1 MLANATEIALCLLTI
16 VSCVSHG
23 MVLAAVQNSLK
34 VKTGKHFVYPVF
46 TGNTHSVSAPII
58 QKVQVSGQFEFGGPS
73 AWLFMSPEGTDLS
86 EQFITALTLPSF
98 GIGGEIRNV
107 TEMVFVQV
115 HVHCAFMYA
124 GAHICRFRSMFN
136 PVSND
141 LINVHI
147 HFEKV
152 LHFRD
157 ATELNAFEILNPF
170 MKAPL
175 VKDLGQSFLSLNCGT
190 LMQGQTTKKAFPVLV
205 QILSI
210 LVPD

>member
-1 MLANATEIALCLLTI
+1 MYIRCSRGTHTLCLLQ
-16 VSCVSHG
+16 SFKKSR
-23 MVLAAVQNSLK
+23 SL
-34 VKTGKHFVYPVF
+34 T
-46 TGNTHSVSAPII
+46 PIA
-58 QKVQVSGQFEFGGPS
+58 SWEFEFGGPS

-98 GIGGEIRNV
+98 GVGGEIHNV

-115 HVHCAFMYA
+115 HVHCAFMFA

-157 ATELNAFEILNPF
+157 VTELNALKF
-170 MKAPL
+170 
-175 VKDLGQSFLSLNCGT
+175 
-190 LMQGQTTKKAFPVLV
+190 
-205 QILSI
+205 
-210 LVPD
+210 